1 MRFRVL
7 LLSSIHEDAVR
18 ILEAVA
24 ELKMSPRDRQ
34 LTREELVS
42 EVGDVDAVIVGG
54 EKIDDGIFEA
64 ARNLKVVSRF
74 GVGYDNVNVD
84 AATRRGI
91 LVTYTP
97 GVLSDAVAELTMG
110 LVLCL
115 SRSLLS
121 ADAFLRSGEWHR
133 GGRFPLMMDLVGKEL
148 GLVGL
153 GRIGSEVARRAKAFG
168 MRLLYYDLIRNPRLE
183 EGLQIAYLP
192 LEELLRLSDFVS
204 IHVALTDRT
213 RKMIGSRELSLMKKT
228 AYLVNTSRGGV
239 VDQAALYEALKDRRI
254 AGAALDVFEREP
266 VPADDPLLKLE
277 NVVVVPHI
285 GSATVETRRKMA
297 ITAAENVVR
306 VLRGEPPL
314 FAVNPEVLS
323 SERRER

>member
-74 GVGYDNVNVD
+74 GVGYDNVDVD

-110 LVLCL
+110 LILCL
-115 SRSLLS
+115 SRNLLS
-121 ADAFLRSGEWHR
+121 ADAFVRSGEWHR
-133 GGRFPLMMDLVGKEL
+133 GSRFPLTMDLVNKEL
-148 GLVGL
+148 GVVGL
-153 GRIGSEVARRAKAFG
+153 GRIGAEVTRRAKPFG
-168 MRLLYYDLIRNPRLE
+168 MKLSYYDLIRNPKLE
-183 EGLQIAYLP
+183 EELRITYLP
-192 LEELLRLSDFVS
+192 LEELLRRSDFVS
-204 IHVALTDRT
+204 IHVALTDQT
-213 RKMIGSRELSLMKKT
+213 RKMIGPRELSLMKAT

-239 VDQAALYEALKDRRI
+239 IDQVALYEALKERRI

-266 VPADDPLLKLE
+266 IPADDPLLRLG

-285 GSATVETRRKMA
+285 GSATVETRRRMA

-306 VLRGEPPL
+306 VLRGEPPV
-314 FAVNPEVLS
+314 FAVNPEVLRS
-323 SERRER
+323 R